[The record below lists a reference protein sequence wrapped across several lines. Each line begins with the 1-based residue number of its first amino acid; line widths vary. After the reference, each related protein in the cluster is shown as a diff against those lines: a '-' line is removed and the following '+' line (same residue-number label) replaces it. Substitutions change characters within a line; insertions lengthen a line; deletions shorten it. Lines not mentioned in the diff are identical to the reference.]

1 MLRLA
6 ILHPFP
12 GTTALM
18 LAHASDGGSALICR
32 THRIGQ
38 DTASRRSDLGVSLS
52 LEDRRDAAHRQAS
65 EAGLA
70 MVLVFLMGGERWP
83 LLYSGSS
90 STSWARSA
98 LPAPSPRGGRRR
110 PMTWTWRS
118 K

>member
-38 DTASRRSDLGVSLS
+38 DPASRRSDLGVRLS
-52 LEDRRDAAHRQAS
+52 LEDRRDAAHRQPR

-70 MVLVFLMGGERWP
+70 MVLLFLHGGERWP
-83 LLYSGSS
+83 LRNSGRSAR
-90 STSWARSA
+90 SWARSA
-98 LPAPSPRGGRRR
+98 LPAPSPRGGRR
-110 PMTWTWRS
+110 
-118 K
+118 